1 MLAPSITQW
10 AGPHT
15 LQRGDVAINNSGA
28 TILVHSSKTIR
39 NPSRAAILNIPAL
52 PNSRYCAVAAW
63 KASCALYPAPDTAPA
78 FTIAG
83 GRALSVPVTTAVLRH
98 YHGATG
104 HPDPGS
110 VTLHSLR
117 RNTATA
123 ATQQD
128 CTLEEI
134 MRQGTWTSAAVF
146 VYIFLRLMP
155 RHSLQNWE
163 CWEDAS
169 KDF

>member
-78 FTIAG
+78 FTIAW

-110 VTLHSLR
+110 VTLQSEEKYCDSS
-117 RNTATA
+117 NTAGLYTGGNHEA
-123 ATQQD
+123 GYLDQCCCVRVHIPKTHA
-128 CTLEEI
+128 
-134 MRQGTWTSAAVF
+134 SA
-146 VYIFLRLMP
+146 LP
-155 RHSLQNWE
+155 
-163 CWEDAS
+163 S
-169 KDF
+169 KLGMLGRCL